1 MTSDRKI
8 IAQYVSRRQFLRGAS
23 AAAVSCGALFEQAA
37 GQSPKYVVA
46 ETSLGKIRGIDNRGI
61 KTFKGVPYGAN
72 TEGMNRFMPPTDRD
86 RWTGVRDALAYGHS
100 APQRDPD
107 PPPAPPRDAPPGP
120 SIFTALA
127 VPGGSSTGEGEDCL
141 VLNVWTPALSDG
153 RKRTVMLWL
162 HGGGFGSGSGSSPS
176 NDGTNL
182 ALRGDVVVVTIN
194 HRLNVLGFANFS
206 EFSPDFVASGDVGM
220 LDIVHA
226 LKWVRANIAQ
236 FGGDPNTVMIFGQS
250 GGGRKSE
257 TLLAMPSAKGLF
269 HRATIESGVA
279 IQLVSRDIAIR
290 NAEQLLAKLGIR
302 KTDVHDLQK
311 LPVERIMAASFAV
324 MREAGKIDQNVA
336 GFAPTVDGKILP
348 QHPFHPTASP
358 VSADVPVMIGCTR
371 TEWTGLT
378 TEAAAWR
385 LDEDGMR
392 ERVKEMLGDHSAGM
406 IDLYRKTTPNATPS
420 DIFFLI
426 ASDYNYVAPTMKIAE
441 RRAALGKGPVYSYY
455 FTWETPVQ
463 GGLLRTPHNMEIPFA
478 FDNVQISAN
487 LTGGGAEAVA
497 LADKVSDAWIAF
509 ARTGDPNTPKLPHWP
524 VFTPTDRATMV
535 IDNASKVVND
545 PLRERRVAMFR
556 ALKLT

>member
-1 MTSDRKI
+1 
-8 IAQYVSRRQFLRGAS
+8 
-23 AAAVSCGALFEQAA
+23 
-37 GQSPKYVVA
+37 
-46 ETSLGKIRGIDNRGI
+46 
-61 KTFKGVPYGAN
+61 
-72 TEGMNRFMPPTDRD
+72 
-86 RWTGVRDALAYGHS
+86 
-100 APQRDPD
+100 
-107 PPPAPPRDAPPGP
+107 
-120 SIFTALA
+120 
-127 VPGGSSTGEGEDCL
+127 
-141 VLNVWTPALSDG
+141 
-153 RKRTVMLWL
+153 MLWL

-206 EFSPDFVASGDVGM
+206 EFSPDFAASGDVGM

-250 GGGRKSE
+250 GGGRKCE

-426 ASDYNYVAPTMKIAE
+426 ASDYNYGAPTMKIAE